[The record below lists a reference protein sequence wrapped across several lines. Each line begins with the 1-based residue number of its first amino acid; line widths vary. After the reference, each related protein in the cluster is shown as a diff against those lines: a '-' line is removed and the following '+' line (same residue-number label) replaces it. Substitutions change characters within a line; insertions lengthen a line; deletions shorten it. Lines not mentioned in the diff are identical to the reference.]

1 MQQAHAKKESVAP
14 ISAARPVKRSMTMAG
29 GFVIDPAGLP
39 ALQSGQSGE
48 RVIADKADD
57 PKGEASAEAL
67 ALITRL
73 AEITQDI
80 HDERFIQ
87 AAETVR
93 AARRQLDAV
102 DGYLQHLARKQATPS
117 KCPRCKVAETH
128 DTEGRAFCASCVS
141 ATYGRVRL

>member
-1 MQQAHAKKESVAP
+1 MQSAQAKRESEAP
-14 ISAARPVKRSMTMAG
+14 ISSARTVKRSMTMAG

-39 ALQSGQSGE
+39 ALQSGRSGE

-57 PKGEASAEAL
+57 PRGEASAEAL

-73 AEITQDI
+73 AELTQDI

-87 AAETVR
+87 AVEAVC
-93 AARRQLDAV
+93 AARRKLDAV
-102 DGYLQHLARKQATPS
+102 DGYLQHLARKQVTPNR
-117 KCPRCKVAETH
+117 CPRCKAAETH
-128 DTEGRAFCASCVS
+128 DAEGRAFCAGCVS